1 MAAIT
6 LQDNILSKDE
16 IRKKTAKPLL
26 WIGIVSIV
34 MFFGGWTSAVIVS
47 KGASSNWL
55 NINLPNAFNIST
67 IIIFLSSIIFH
78 FGLIA
83 IKKNQ
88 TTRLKW
94 SVIITFLLGLGFV
107 FSQFLGWKELY
118 QNGVFATGSNSTSAS
133 SFIYLITVFHVLHL
147 LAGLISLIIVGF
159 KSIQE
164 KYNSK
169 NILGVE
175 LSLIYWHFLGGL
187 WIYLFLFLKYIA

>member
-1 MAAIT
+1 MTTIT
-6 LQDNILSKDE
+6 LQENILSKDE

-55 NINLPNAFNIST
+55 NINLPNAFTIST
-67 IIIFLSSIIFH
+67 IIILLSSLSFH
-78 FGLIA
+78 YGLIA
-83 IKKNQ
+83 LKKNQ
-88 TTRLKW
+88 ITQLKL
-94 SVIITFLLGLGFV
+94 SVIITLFLGLGFIL
-107 FSQFLGWKELY
+107 SQFLGWKELY

-147 LAGLISLIIVGF
+147 LAGIISLIVVGF

-169 NILGVE
+169 NTLGVE

>member
-1 MAAIT
+1 MTTIT
-6 LQDNILSKDE
+6 LQENILSKDE

-55 NINLPNAFNIST
+55 NINLPNAFTIST
-67 IIIFLSSIIFH
+67 IIILLSSLSFH
-78 FGLIA
+78 YGLIA
-83 IKKNQ
+83 LKKNQ
-88 TTRLKW
+88 ITQLKL
-94 SVIITFLLGLGFV
+94 SVIITLFLGLGFIL
-107 FSQFLGWKELY
+107 SQFLGWKELY

-147 LAGLISLIIVGF
+147 LAGIISLIVVGF

-169 NILGVE
+169 NTLGIE

-187 WIYLFLFLKYIA
+187 WVYLFLFLKYIA

>member
-1 MAAIT
+1 MTTIT
-6 LQDNILSKDE
+6 LQENILSKDE

-55 NINLPNAFNIST
+55 NINLPNAFTIST
-67 IIIFLSSIIFH
+67 IIILLSSLSFH
-78 FGLIA
+78 YGLIA
-83 IKKNQ
+83 LKKNL
-88 TTRLKW
+88 TTQLKW
-94 SVIITFLLGLGFV
+94 CVIITFLLGIGFV
-107 FSQFLGWKELY
+107 LSQFLGWKELY

-147 LAGLISLIIVGF
+147 LAGIISLIVVGF

-169 NILGVE
+169 NTLGVE

>member
-1 MAAIT
+1 MTTIT

-55 NINLPNAFNIST
+55 NINLPISFTIST
-67 IIIFLSSIIFH
+67 IIIILSSLSFH
-78 FGLIA
+78 YGLIA
-83 IKKNQ
+83 IKNNKTSQ
-88 TTRLKW
+88 LKW
-94 SVIITFLLGLGFV
+94 SVIITLLLGLGFV
-107 FSQFLGWKELY
+107 LSQYLGWKELY
-118 QNGVFATGSNSTSAS
+118 QNGVFATGSKSTSAS

-147 LAGLISLIIVGF
+147 LAGIISLIIVGS
-159 KSIQE
+159 KSFLE
-164 KYNSK
+164 KYSSQNT
-169 NILGVE
+169 LGVE
-175 LSLIYWHFLGGL
+175 LSVIYWHFLGGL